1 MGFKVSCIEKYYYFS
16 YNCETHCNMYKYL
29 FFVLFSI
36 SVSAQKIYKTPS
48 GAKYHL
54 GTCRMVNN
62 VSEDITFERAAEL
75 GLQPCKI
82 CNPSDYKEMGL
93 KSAKNSAQGQ
103 SQTVQCKGTTK
114 KGTRC
119 KHMTSI
125 ANGYCFQHNPD
136 N

>member
-1 MGFKVSCIEKYYYFS
+1 M
-16 YNCETHCNMYKYL
+16 NKYL
-29 FFVLFSI
+29 LFILLFSLT
-36 SVSAQKIYKTPS
+36 VSAQKIYKTPS

-54 GTCRMVNN
+54 SSCRMVEN
-62 VSEDITFERAAEL
+62 VSEEISMERAAEL

-82 CNPSDYKEMGL
+82 CKPQNYTALGL
-93 KSAKNSAQGQ
+93 TSQKNTAQGERE
-103 SQTVQCKGTTK
+103 TVQCKGKTK

-136 N
+136 R

>member
-1 MGFKVSCIEKYYYFS
+1 MKKV
-16 YNCETHCNMYKYL
+16 TL
-29 FFVLFSI
+29 FAAILLLT
-36 SVSAQKIYKTPS
+36 SVVANAQKIYKTPS

-54 GTCRMVNN
+54 GSCRMVQN
-62 VSEDITFERAAEL
+62 VSEEISFERAAEL

-82 CNPSDYKEMGL
+82 CKPKDFTGL
-93 KSAKNSAQGQ
+93 GLTPQKNKAQGQ

-136 N
+136 R

>member
-1 MGFKVSCIEKYYYFS
+1 MFKLLLLLLLSTGAK
-16 YNCETHCNMYKYL
+16 
-29 FFVLFSI
+29 
-36 SVSAQKIYKTPS
+36 AQTVYKTPS

-54 GTCRMVNN
+54 ASCRMVNN
-62 VSEDITFERAAEL
+62 VSTEISVADAVAQGL
-75 GLQPCKI
+75 GPCKI
-82 CNPSDYKEMGL
+82 CRPPVVGGAATGKQKGVTN
-93 KSAKNSAQGQ
+93 
-103 SQTVQCKGTTK
+103 TVQCKGMTK

>member
-1 MGFKVSCIEKYYYFS
+1 
-16 YNCETHCNMYKYL
+16 MYKYL
-29 FFVLFSI
+29 FFILTLSLAAT
-36 SVSAQKIYKTPS
+36 AQKIYKTPS

-54 GTCRMVNN
+54 GSCRMVQN
-62 VSEDITFERAAEL
+62 VSEEISFEEAAEF
-75 GLQPCKI
+75 GLAPCKI
-82 CNPSDYKEMGL
+82 CKPQDFKAMGL
-93 KSAKNSAQGQ
+93 KSSKNTARGQ
-103 SQTVQCKGTTK
+103 SQTVQCNGTTK